1 LGIKG
6 GISAIYTLDDM
17 GEDTLE
23 PIFFIDTNEIPPED
37 RYHKAEYEPLAKAL
51 RFTGEPRWYLKLIC

>member
-1 LGIKG
+1 
-6 GISAIYTLDDM
+6 M

-23 PIFFIDTNEIPPED
+23 PIFLIDTNEILPED
-37 RYHKAEYEPLAKAL
+37 RYHRAEYEPLAKAL